1 VRNIR
6 FRFRVSGFGVLR
18 NPRTRPSPPD
28 PDAPNPKL
36 ETRNSKPSLWP
47 SLVLACCLS
56 LISACGTVSNQVT
69 PSTVFSNLSLEPGQL
84 RQHGVALLTP
94 ATVTGQEED
103 KQTLALIFAET
114 VRVQLPETRVVT
126 LPEALGAINRAGLAN
141 DYRRMLEDYRDTG
154 VLERDGLRRVGQAV
168 GVRYLVLL
176 KLASFNQDMRERF
189 SIFGLRLFQT
199 LYANIRL
206 YVQLWDS
213 DQGII
218 AWEAVEEL
226 HYAYDSGAE
235 RPVTFRVAVE
245 EAARQ
250 LIARLP

>member
-1 VRNIR
+1 LKLRTYNLEL
-6 FRFRVSGFGVLR
+6 VSL
-18 NPRTRPSPPD
+18 TLI
-28 PDAPNPKL
+28 A
-36 ETRNSKPSLWP
+36 
-47 SLVLACCLS
+47 LVAG
-56 LISACGTVSNQVT
+56 CGTVSSQVT
-69 PSTVFSNLSLEPGQL
+69 PSTVYSNLSLQPGQL

-94 ATVTGQEED
+94 ATVTGQEQD

-114 VRVQLPETRVVT
+114 VKAQVPEVRVVT
-126 LPEALGAINRAGLAN
+126 LPEALGAINRAGLAG
-141 DYRRMLEDYRDTG
+141 DYRRMLDDYQDSG
-154 VLERDGLRRVGQAV
+154 VFERDNLQRIGQVTGA
-168 GVRYLVLL
+168 RYLALL

-189 SIFGLRLFQT
+189 SVLGLRLFQT

-213 DQGII
+213 EEGVI
-218 AWEAVEEL
+218 AWEGVEEL

-245 EAARQ
+245 EATRQ

>member
-1 VRNIR
+1 MVVCLALLAGCAS
-6 FRFRVSGFGVLR
+6 VS
-18 NPRTRPSPPD
+18 S
-28 PDAPNPKL
+28 
-36 ETRNSKPSLWP
+36 
-47 SLVLACCLS
+47 
-56 LISACGTVSNQVT
+56 QVT
-69 PSTVFSNLSLEPGQL
+69 PSTVFSNLSLQPGQL

-94 ATVTGQEED
+94 ATVTGQEQD

-114 VRVQLPETRVVT
+114 VKVQLPEVRVVT

-154 VLERDGLRRVGQAV
+154 VFERDGLRRIGQAV
-168 GVRYLVLL
+168 GVRYLAQL
-176 KLASFNQDMRERF
+176 KLASFSQDMRERF
-189 SIFGLRLFQT
+189 SVFGLRLFQT

-213 DQGII
+213 EQGTI

-235 RPVTFRVAVE
+235 KPVTFRTSVE

>member
-1 VRNIR
+1 MRDIR
-6 FRFRVSGFGVLR
+6 FRFPGSPL
-18 NPRTRPSPPD
+18 TRPQPPA
-28 PDAPNPKL
+28 PDAPNPRP
-36 ETRNSKPSLWP
+36 ETRDPKPSLRLP
-47 SLVLACCLS
+47 LVLACCLP
-56 LISACGTVSNQVT
+56 LITACGTVSNQVT

-114 VRVQLPETRVVT
+114 VKAQAPEVRVVT
-126 LPEALGAINRAGLAN
+126 LPETLGAINRAGLAS
-141 DYRRMLEDYRDTG
+141 DYRRMLEGYRDTG
-154 VLERDGLRRVGQAV
+154 VLERDGLRRIGQAT

-189 SIFGLRLFQT
+189 SVLGLRLFQT

-213 DQGII
+213 EQGTIV
-218 AWEAVEEL
+218 WEAVEEL

>member
-1 VRNIR
+1 M
-6 FRFRVSGFGVLR
+6 
-18 NPRTRPSPPD
+18 
-28 PDAPNPKL
+28 KL
-36 ETRNSKPSLWP
+36 ATCYLNLPF
-47 SLVLACCLS
+47 LAVIAL
-56 LISACGTVSNQVT
+56 AAGCGTVSNQVT

-114 VRVQLPETRVVT
+114 VKAQAPEVRVVT
-126 LPEALGAINRAGLAN
+126 LPETLGAINRAGLAS

-154 VLERDGLRRVGQAV
+154 VLERDGLRRIGQAT
-168 GVRYLVLL
+168 GVRYLALL

-189 SIFGLRLFQT
+189 SVLGLRLFQT

-213 DQGII
+213 EQGTIV
-218 AWEAVEEL
+218 WEAVEEL